1 MVYFDTLTGSLRHA
15 TLSSS
20 STRGARS
27 GSGGS
32 GGSASS
38 AVGSCRSSGC
48 LLRFGFITRATDLPL
63 LEAIAGPSD
72 SGKRLYD
79 FRALGG

>member
-1 MVYFDTLTGSLRHA
+1 MRPCLLHPQEAPDLVLVVLLLAPLDP
-15 TLSSS
+15 
-20 STRGARS
+20 
-27 GSGGS
+27 
-32 GGSASS
+32 
-38 AVGSCRSSGC
+38 VRSSGC